1 MKIEKAVKQE
11 NFRNVYQKATLNL
24 LFTHSWLADRL
35 KCFFSEFDITPQQY
49 NMLKI
54 LKGQYPKPITTS
66 LIRDRM
72 LDRSSDAS
80 RLVDRLYKKELVSRS
95 VCQKDKR
102 LVDVTL
108 TDRGLKL
115 VVLVDEQ
122 SEKLDGY
129 LSRLTPTEAKEI
141 SDLLDKIRG

>member
-11 NFRNVYQKATLNL
+11 SFRNVYQKATLNL
-24 LFTHSWLADRL
+24 LFTHSWLTDQL
-35 KCFFSEFDITPQQY
+35 KSFFSEFDITPQQY
-49 NMLKI
+49 NILKI
-54 LKGQYPKPITTS
+54 LKGQHPKPITTS

-80 RLVDRLYKKELVSRS
+80 RLVDRLYKKELVNRT

-108 TDRGLKL
+108 SDKGLKL
-115 VVLVDEQ
+115 VALVDGQ

-129 LSRLTPTEAKEI
+129 LSQLTPIEAKEI

>member
-1 MKIEKAVKQE
+1 MKIEEAVKQE

-24 LFTHSWLADRL
+24 LFTHSWLTDHL
-35 KCFFSEFDITPQQY
+35 KSFFSTFDITPQQY
-49 NMLKI
+49 NILKI
-54 LKGQYPKPITTS
+54 LKGQHPNPITTS

-80 RLVDRLYKKELVSRS
+80 RLVDRLYKKELVNRNI
-95 VCQKDKR
+95 CQKDKR

-108 TDRGLKL
+108 SDRGLE
-115 VVLVDEQ
+115 LVDLVDAQ
-122 SEKLDGY
+122 TEKLDAY